1 MRTLGPDPEIGAAP
15 ASALPAARRIPASTP
30 AVHPNASDCSLRPTE
45 ERFPPPDLVTVPQ
58 RCGRIAA
65 TPFPPAELR

>member
-1 MRTLGPDPEIGAAP
+1 MRTIGPHPETVAA
-15 ASALPAARRIPASTP
+15 PASTP

-45 ERFPPPDLVTVPQ
+45 ERFLPADLITVPQ